1 MFSTCTFEFL
11 ATNSLLERI
20 GVALFGAGR
29 IGLVHLN
36 NILANQRFDL
46 LYVVDAV
53 ETVRSKFRIFG
64 NNVYGSRIRNQA
76 AFRRSYM

>member
-1 MFSTCTFEFL
+1 MS
-11 ATNSLLERI
+11 ERI
-20 GVALFGAGR
+20 GVALIGAGR

-53 ETVRSKFRIFG
+53 EALLRLLLP
-64 NNVYGSRIRNQA
+64 NQHTPKQ
-76 AFRRSYM
+76 F